1 MNLQHILFFLAF
13 LTFGI
18 GDALTATIMMNVK
31 GSDAEFND
39 MFGYLY
45 ESSGASCFIAV
56 KLALVII
63 VLFLVYLLS
72 KKAGYWLICG
82 WLSALIIGGIMAMI
96 SNLGSAY
103 GIFSVNPWTVIM
115 CYLVLT
121 CVFLYAG
128 DRKDTKTRNIK

>member
-1 MNLQHILFFLAF
+1 MNIQHILFFLAF

-31 GSDAEFND
+31 GPGAEFND
-39 MFGYLY
+39 LFGYLY

-72 KKAGYWLICG
+72 KKAGHWLICG
-82 WLSALIIGGIMAMI
+82 WLSALSMGGIMAMV

-103 GIFSVNPWTVIM
+103 EVISIDPYSILF

-121 CVFLYAG
+121 FVFVCIGGYY
-128 DRKDTKTRNIK
+128 DTKNEMM